1 MNDDAIKVKLKPC
14 DYHFLFELQLTFQP
28 TVVITTQFWT
38 RLTERLV
45 TLHPT
50 EMSCVTTYYL
60 GDGIVLR
67 ELQDQKCQQRV
78 CQHTN
83 VVQTG
88 QVGWMVLILQWKMV
102 KFQERSALV
111 IVIQGAKARQLLE
124 WKTVDPSISTISI
137 KHHVIGVTV
146 GVINEGLKSWKKKKR
161 NWTWRVYE
169 FLCKYTCYFIF
180 V

>member
-1 MNDDAIKVKLKPC
+1 
-14 DYHFLFELQLTFQP
+14 
-28 TVVITTQFWT
+28 
-38 RLTERLV
+38 
-45 TLHPT
+45 
-50 EMSCVTTYYL
+50 MSCVTTYYL

-111 IVIQGAKARQLLE
+111 IVFQGAKARQL
-124 WKTVDPSISTISI
+124 
-137 KHHVIGVTV
+137 
-146 GVINEGLKSWKKKKR
+146 
-161 NWTWRVYE
+161 
-169 FLCKYTCYFIF
+169 F
-180 V
+180 